1 MDDFTAPARHP
12 DVPADSPGY
21 RPPTITRLGDLAE
34 LTQQKEVGAADG
46 QQFLG
51 LDLGT
56 V

>member
-12 DVPADSPGY
+12 DVATDPPGY

-46 QQFLG
+46 TQFVG
-51 LDLGT
+51 LDVGS
-56 V
+56 

>member
-12 DVPADSPGY
+12 EVPADPSDY

-34 LTQQKEVGAADG
+34 LTLKEVGGADG
-46 QQFLG
+46 QVFLG
-51 LDLGT
+51 LDIGT

>member
-12 DVPADSPGY
+12 DVPADPPGY

-34 LTQQKEVGAADG
+34 LTQGKEPGGADG
-46 QQFLG
+46 TTFLG
-51 LDLGT
+51 IDIGT